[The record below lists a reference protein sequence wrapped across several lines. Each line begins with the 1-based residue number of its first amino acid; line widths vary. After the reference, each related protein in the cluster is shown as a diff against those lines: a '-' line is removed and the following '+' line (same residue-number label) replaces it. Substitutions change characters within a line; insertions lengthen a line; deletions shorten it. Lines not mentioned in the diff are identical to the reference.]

1 MGLTQS
7 IKMAMRSIKS
17 NKLRAFLTMLGIII
31 GVSSVIVLVAIGQG
45 SSKSVTDQINSLGT
59 NLLTVNIISTDEV
72 KLKLDD
78 VDQFAGL
85 NGVSAAAPAVSGR
98 VTVKNGKTST
108 QVSLTGTTEAYQT
121 IRDLTV
127 SQGRF
132 VTDMDVEYRQK
143 IVVLG
148 ATTAQTLFG
157 ASEPVGQSI
166 KVNGTSY
173 KVVGVLESKGSSL
186 GQSGDSTIIMPIS
199 TAQRVTQSTSIQT
212 VYIQATDADTL
223 TFAQMQT
230 NRLLANLFPD
240 KSDSYSVVNQ
250 QDVMNTMSSV
260 SGTMTLLLGGIA
272 SISLLVGGIGIMNIM
287 LVSVSERTKEIGIRK
302 AIGAKRKHILLQFL
316 IEAVVLSAMGGL
328 IGVGLGLLITKI
340 LAAAASMTVVYS
352 TNVMLLAFLF
362 SLVVGVI
369 FGVFPANKASKLHP
383 IQALRHG

>member
-1 MGLTQS
+1 MGLVQS

-17 NKLRAFLTMLGIII
+17 NKMRAFLTMLGIII

-45 SSKSVTDQINSLGT
+45 SSKSVTDRISNLGT
-59 NLLTVNIISTDEV
+59 NLLTVNVISSTDV
-72 KLKLDD
+72 KLKLSDI
-78 VDQFAGL
+78 DQFKKL
-85 NGVSAAAPAVSGR
+85 SNVKDVAPVVSGR

-108 QVSLTGTTEAYQT
+108 QVSLTGTTESYQT
-121 IRDLTV
+121 IRDLAI
-127 SQGRF
+127 SEGRF
-132 VTDMDVEYRQK
+132 LADIDVDYRQK

-157 ASEPVGQSI
+157 ASDPVGQSI

-173 KVVGVLESKGSSL
+173 KVVGVLESKGSSM

-199 TAQRVTQSTSIQT
+199 TAQRVAQSTSIQT
-212 VYIQATDADTL
+212 LYIQAKDANTL
-223 TFAQMQT
+223 TFTQMQT
-230 NRLLANLFPD
+230 NRLLANMFPN

-260 SGTMTLLLGGIA
+260 SSTMTLMLGGIA

-302 AIGAKRKHILLQFL
+302 AIGAKRGHILLQFL

-328 IGVGLGLLITKI
+328 IGIGLGLLITKI
-340 LAAAASMTVVYS
+340 LASTASMTVVYS
-352 TNVMLLAFLF
+352 SSVILLAFLF
-362 SLVVGVI
+362 SLIVGVV
-369 FGVFPANKASKLHP
+369 FGVVPANKASKLHP

>member
-7 IKMAMRSIKS
+7 IKMAMRSIRS

-78 VDQFAGL
+78 VDQFTKL
-85 NGVSAAAPAVSGR
+85 NSVSAAAPAVSGR

-121 IRDLTV
+121 IRDMTV

-157 ASEPVGQSI
+157 ASNPVGQSI

-212 VYIQATDADTL
+212 LYIQATDAQTL

-230 NRLLANLFPD
+230 NRLLGNLFPD

-316 IEAVVLSAMGGL
+316 IEAVVLSAMGGF

-340 LAAAASMTVVYS
+340 LSNAASMTVVYS